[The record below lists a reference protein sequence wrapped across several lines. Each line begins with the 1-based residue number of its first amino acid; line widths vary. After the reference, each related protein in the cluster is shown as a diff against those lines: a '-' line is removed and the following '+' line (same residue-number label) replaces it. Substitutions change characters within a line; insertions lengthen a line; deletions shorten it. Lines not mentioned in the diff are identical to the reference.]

1 MTKRFIFIVSF
12 LTLSLNIFA
21 HSGKPKHH
29 VIIDTDG
36 AIDDMRAITILLAN
50 NDVRILGITC
60 SQGSLLPNEVYEK
73 VTSLMSAFYCEGIPV
88 GVSPQTNFELPAW
101 YNFAKN
107 INWNNQFQSDTKNAI
122 KSDVLLADITKNYKS
137 KITLIAL
144 GSLKTYADWIKKNPQ
159 IVEKI
164 DRIIW
169 YNSHEIQ
176 KGFNYKISPESYDFI
191 KNSGILLEIVG
202 VKDKPVN
209 TLYINKLKKYNSIY
223 AKQIV
228 RVHSQ
233 KIVKKKI
240 MDKHLKFY
248 DDFVSMYL
256 TMPLFFGKEQQKN
269 VNLIYFDKIIPDI
282 FLYRTI
288 GDLLLSATQANNR
301 VFVNFP
307 TDTLLYLPDY
317 AKILSSTLEKYG
329 VIEWKAVAMTNE
341 IHGHSGI
348 YSIMGAKMGIRAMEY
363 FNVGVNNMFVTTFA
377 GHKPPL
383 SCFNDGVQISTGS
396 TVGQGLIAV
405 SDSISKIP
413 SAIFEFNGKKVH
425 ISLKKE
431 IAEQMQ
437 NSIKIGI
444 KTHGLLTEKYW
455 LYIEKLA
462 IKYWAEYDR
471 HNIFEIREL

>member
-1 MTKRFIFIVSF
+1 MNKKHIFTILF
-12 LTLSLNIFA
+12 LVLSLNIFA
-21 HSGKPKHH
+21 HSGKPKYH

-50 NDVRILGITC
+50 NDVRVLGITC
-60 SQGSLLPNEVYEK
+60 SQGSLLPQEVYGK

-88 GVSPQTNFELPAW
+88 GLSSQTDFELPAW
-101 YNFAKN
+101 YDFAKN
-107 INWNNQFQSDTKNAI
+107 VNWNSQFQSDAKNAI
-122 KSDVLLADITKNYKS
+122 KSDYLLENITKNYKS

-144 GSLKTYADWIKKNPQ
+144 GSLKTYADWIRKNPQ
-159 IVEKI
+159 IAEKI

-169 YNSHEIQ
+169 YNNHEIK
-176 KGFNYKISPESYDFI
+176 KGFNYKASPESYEFI
-191 KNSGILLEIVG
+191 KNSGILLEIVAIS
-202 VKDKPVN
+202 DKPVN
-209 TLYINKLKKYNSIY
+209 MLYISELKKYNSIY
-223 AKQIV
+223 SKQIID
-228 RVHSQ
+228 VHSQ
-233 KIVKKKI
+233 KIVEKKI
-240 MDKHLKFY
+240 MEKHLKFF

-256 TMPLFFGKEQQKN
+256 TMPLFFSKKQQEN
-269 VNLIYFDKIIPDI
+269 TNFIYFDKSIPDI
-282 FLYRTI
+282 FLYQTI

-301 VFVNFP
+301 VFISFP
-307 TDTLLYLPDY
+307 TDTTLYLPDY
-317 AKILSSTLEKYG
+317 AKILSSTVEKYG
-329 VIEWKAVAMTNE
+329 LIEWKAVAMTNE
-341 IHGHSGI
+341 VHGHSGI
-348 YSIMGAKMGIRAMEY
+348 YSIMGAKMGVRAMEY
-363 FNVGVNNMFVTTFA
+363 FNVGVNNMFVTTFV

-383 SCFNDGVQISTGS
+383 SCFNDGVQISTGA

-437 NSIKIGI
+437 NAIKTGI
-444 KTHGLLTEKYW
+444 KTHGLLTDKYW

-471 HNIFEIREL
+471 HDIFVITEL